1 MKLYNTLTRTKEEFI
16 PLEEG
21 KVKMYVCG
29 PTVYNYI
36 HIGNARPF
44 IMFDTLRRYLQYK
57 GYDVTFVQNFT
68 DVDDKIIKRGH
79 EEGISPE
86 DVANKY
92 INEYFV
98 DADGL
103 GIQRAD
109 VHPRVTDNI
118 QQIIDFVK
126 DLEDKGYA
134 YEVNG
139 DVYFDTKKFEGYGK
153 LSKQNQDELE
163 AGARIEV
170 NSQKRH
176 PMDFVLWKSKKEG
189 EPGWNSPW
197 GEGRPGWHIECSVMS
212 NRYLGETIDIH
223 AGGQDLKFPHHEN
236 EIAQSEAR
244 SGKNFSNYWLHNEY
258 INVNNEKMSKSL
270 GNFFTVREIAE
281 IFDLE
286 VVRLFMLS
294 THYRNPINFSDE
306 ILNQSKAG
314 LERLYNAKEK
324 ALFTMNNLEDSKMTE
339 EEAKL
344 QEELAGFRQKFI
356 DAMDD
361 DVNTADAVS
370 VIFELAKFMNS
381 NVTEKSSKEFAQKVI
396 DEFNELTSVLN
407 IVNKDQKEDILD
419 EEIEQ
424 LIAQRTEAKK
434 NKNFQLAD
442 EIRQQLLDKGI
453 ILEDTRQGVKW
464 KRA

>member
-1 MKLYNTLTRTKEEFI
+1 MKIFNTMTRSKEEFK

-36 HIGNARPF
+36 HVGNARPF
-44 IMFDTLRRYLQYK
+44 IIFDTLRRYLEYR

-79 EEGISPE
+79 EEGIAPE
-86 DVANKY
+86 EIAQKY
-92 INEYFV
+92 IKEYFV

-103 GIQRAD
+103 GIKRAS
-109 VHPRVTDNI
+109 VHPQVTENI
-118 QQIIDFVK
+118 EQIIEFVK
-126 DLEDKGYA
+126 ELEDKGYA
-134 YEVNG
+134 YAVNG
-139 DVYFDTKKFEGYGK
+139 DVYFDTQKFEGYGK
-153 LSKQNQDELE
+153 LSGIKQEELE
-163 AGARIEV
+163 AGSRIEI
-170 NSQKRH
+170 NDQKKH
-176 PMDFVLWKSKKEG
+176 PMDFVLWKAKKEG
-189 EPGWNSPW
+189 EPGWTSPW

-324 ALFTMNNLEDSKMTE
+324 ALFTINNLEDSKMTE

>member
-1 MKLYNTLTRTKEEFI
+1 
-16 PLEEG
+16 
-21 KVKMYVCG
+21 
-29 PTVYNYI
+29 
-36 HIGNARPF
+36 
-44 IMFDTLRRYLQYK
+44 
-57 GYDVTFVQNFT
+57 
-68 DVDDKIIKRGH
+68 
-79 EEGISPE
+79 
-86 DVANKY
+86 
-92 INEYFV
+92 
-98 DADGL
+98 
-103 GIQRAD
+103 
-109 VHPRVTDNI
+109 
-118 QQIIDFVK
+118 
-126 DLEDKGYA
+126 
-134 YEVNG
+134 
-139 DVYFDTKKFEGYGK
+139 
-153 LSKQNQDELE
+153 
-163 AGARIEV
+163 
-170 NSQKRH
+170 
-176 PMDFVLWKSKKEG
+176 
-189 EPGWNSPW
+189 
-197 GEGRPGWHIECSVMS
+197 
-212 NRYLGETIDIH
+212 
-223 AGGQDLKFPHHEN
+223 
-236 EIAQSEAR
+236 
-244 SGKNFSNYWLHNEY
+244 
-258 INVNNEKMSKSL
+258 
-270 GNFFTVREIAE
+270 
-281 IFDLE
+281 
-286 VVRLFMLS
+286 MLS

-324 ALFTMNNLEDSKMTE
+324 ALFTINNLEDSKMTE

>member
-1 MKLYNTLTRTKEEFI
+1 
-16 PLEEG
+16 
-21 KVKMYVCG
+21 
-29 PTVYNYI
+29 
-36 HIGNARPF
+36 
-44 IMFDTLRRYLQYK
+44 
-57 GYDVTFVQNFT
+57 
-68 DVDDKIIKRGH
+68 
-79 EEGISPE
+79 
-86 DVANKY
+86 
-92 INEYFV
+92 
-98 DADGL
+98 
-103 GIQRAD
+103 
-109 VHPRVTDNI
+109 
-118 QQIIDFVK
+118 
-126 DLEDKGYA
+126 
-134 YEVNG
+134 
-139 DVYFDTKKFEGYGK
+139 
-153 LSKQNQDELE
+153 
-163 AGARIEV
+163 
-170 NSQKRH
+170 
-176 PMDFVLWKSKKEG
+176 
-189 EPGWNSPW
+189 
-197 GEGRPGWHIECSVMS
+197 
-212 NRYLGETIDIH
+212 
-223 AGGQDLKFPHHEN
+223 
-236 EIAQSEAR
+236 
-244 SGKNFSNYWLHNEY
+244 
-258 INVNNEKMSKSL
+258 
-270 GNFFTVREIAE
+270 
-281 IFDLE
+281 
-286 VVRLFMLS
+286 MLS

-324 ALFTMNNLEDSKMTE
+324 ALFTINNLEDSKMTE

-396 DEFNELTSVLN
+396 DEFNELTGVLN

>member
-1 MKLYNTLTRTKEEFI
+1 
-16 PLEEG
+16 
-21 KVKMYVCG
+21 
-29 PTVYNYI
+29 
-36 HIGNARPF
+36 
-44 IMFDTLRRYLQYK
+44 
-57 GYDVTFVQNFT
+57 
-68 DVDDKIIKRGH
+68 
-79 EEGISPE
+79 
-86 DVANKY
+86 
-92 INEYFV
+92 
-98 DADGL
+98 
-103 GIQRAD
+103 
-109 VHPRVTDNI
+109 
-118 QQIIDFVK
+118 
-126 DLEDKGYA
+126 
-134 YEVNG
+134 
-139 DVYFDTKKFEGYGK
+139 
-153 LSKQNQDELE
+153 
-163 AGARIEV
+163 
-170 NSQKRH
+170 
-176 PMDFVLWKSKKEG
+176 MDFVLWKAKKEG
-189 EPGWNSPW
+189 EPGWSSPW

-324 ALFTMNNLEDSKMTE
+324 ALFTINNLEDSKMTE

>member
-1 MKLYNTLTRTKEEFI
+1 MKLYNTLSRKKEEFKPI
-16 PLEEG
+16 EEG

-29 PTVYNYI
+29 PTVYNFI

-44 IMFDTLRRYLQYK
+44 IIFDTLRRYLEYR

-79 EEGISPE
+79 EENITPE
-86 DVANKY
+86 EVANKY

-103 GIQRAD
+103 GIKRAS

-118 QQIIDFVK
+118 EQIIAFVK
-126 DLEDKGYA
+126 ELEDKGYA
-134 YEVNG
+134 YAVNG
-139 DVYFDTKKFEGYGK
+139 DVYFDTKKFKDYGK
-153 LSKQNQDELE
+153 LSGIKQEELE

-170 NSQKRH
+170 NDQKRH
-176 PMDFVLWKSKKEG
+176 PMDFVLWKAKKEG
-189 EPGWNSPW
+189 EPGWASPW

-223 AGGQDLKFPHHEN
+223 AGGQDLKCPHHEN

-324 ALFTMNNLEDSKMTE
+324 ALFTINNLEDSKMTE

-381 NVTEKSSKEFAQKVI
+381 NVTEKSSKEFAQKVM